1 MRARVARQSH
11 SGCDK
16 YHKNR
21 DCIQPA
27 HSDGVRA
34 LTKGSGFG
42 PARDVRREKSLQR
55 KMRIRT
61 YSAELFREG
70 QFPDFIVK
78 VANQI

>member
-1 MRARVARQSH
+1 M
-11 SGCDK
+11 
-16 YHKNR
+16 
-21 DCIQPA
+21 
-27 HSDGVRA
+27 
-34 LTKGSGFG
+34 
-42 PARDVRREKSLQR
+42 RREKSLQR